1 MVLKSLVSDQT
12 VPILPYRLKV
22 LAYSKSYWSRVDYYT
37 DHALVAQQQG
47 SYFGDIVMESLR
59 EGSVSCISAVF
70 MMLVCC
76 ISLKCVFCMYLE
88 KLVSCVLPQRGVI
101 INISQLLESEGLQK

>member
-1 MVLKSLVSDQT
+1 MVLRSLVSNHP

-59 EGSVSCISAVF
+59 EGGESQVS
-70 MMLVCC
+70 MLWLF
-76 ISLKCVFCMYLE
+76 SLPVLCYNVCVFCRGAG
-88 KLVSCVLPQRGVI
+88 VLYSTTEGSDNQHQPI
-101 INISQLLESEGLQK
+101 IGK

>member
-1 MVLKSLVSDQT
+1 MILRSLVSNHP

-47 SYFGDIVMESLR
+47 SYFGDIVMESPR
-59 EGSVSCISAVF
+59 EGSVSQVSILWLSSLP
-70 MMLVCC
+70 MLCYYDV
-76 ISLKCVFCMYLE
+76 
-88 KLVSCVLPQRGVI
+88 CVLYRRAGVLY
-101 INISQLLESEGLQK
+101 STSEGSDNQHQPITGE